1 MLTKLR
7 KDKKMSKN
15 KENSAKIVLTA
26 AIPEKNF
33 LQKLA
38 MKNRKVVVTYDF
50 KEIALRHPK
59 MKSEHWHEKILK
71 QALKGDE
78 KEARCV
84 SVKGDFTV
92 LSKLIGATHMAMIVS
107 AQEQKAGERI
117 SAFKKIAMDFAT
129 FSEERKANKAEK
141 ESVKILS
148 DEPIVVAN

>member
-1 MLTKLR
+1 
-7 KDKKMSKN
+7 MSKN

-38 MKNRKVVVTYDF
+38 MKNRKVAVTYDF

-78 KEARCV
+78 KEARCI

-92 LSKLIGATHMAMIVS
+92 LAKLVGATNMGIIIS
-107 AQEQKAGERI
+107 AQETKAGEHL
-117 SAFKKIAMDFAT
+117 SWFKKIAMDFAT

-141 ESVKILS
+141 ESVRALS
-148 DEPIVVAN
+148 DEPIVVSN